1 MRLAIIGG
9 GASGLMCAS
18 FLKRNN
24 SRLDITIYERN
35 KGLGRKI
42 LASGNGK
49 CNFMNY
55 KASIYDYN
63 HPEFVSMLFKQ
74 TSKDEVLNYFSSLGL
89 LFKFDD
95 EGKMYPQTESS
106 DTILKLLTDDLK
118 NINIKLD
125 SEVFSLEYKNDKVII
140 NHNDSYDYAILA
152 SGSSAGILANKAKN
166 IYSYYDSLSLKKE
179 ALRPVLVGFRLKE
192 DVSALQGYRTKCKI
206 SYEAE
211 GLYEEKGEV
220 IFKADGISGICIMN
234 ASRYFLEN
242 ALLKID
248 LYPGASKEEIEYA
261 LNVRKRANND
271 PHYYLD
277 GICHPKMI
285 DYLIKNK
292 ITDPALVSGLLKC
305 FILTTK
311 STYDIPDAQVLRG
324 GISLEEVSSSLSLK
338 KYPHLFVTGEAM
350 DIDGMCGGY
359 NLLFA
364 FLCGMHVGKELI
376 KIENKNN

>member
-95 EGKMYPQTESS
+95 EGRMYPQTESS

-118 NINIKLD
+118 ILILSLIVKFFHLNIK
-125 SEVFSLEYKNDKVII
+125 
-140 NHNDSYDYAILA
+140 
-152 SGSSAGILANKAKN
+152 
-166 IYSYYDSLSLKKE
+166 
-179 ALRPVLVGFRLKE
+179 
-192 DVSALQGYRTKCKI
+192 
-206 SYEAE
+206 
-211 GLYEEKGEV
+211 
-220 IFKADGISGICIMN
+220 
-234 ASRYFLEN
+234 
-242 ALLKID
+242 
-248 LYPGASKEEIEYA
+248 
-261 LNVRKRANND
+261 
-271 PHYYLD
+271 
-277 GICHPKMI
+277 MI
-285 DYLIKNK
+285 K
-292 ITDPALVSGLLKC
+292 
-305 FILTTK
+305 
-311 STYDIPDAQVLRG
+311 
-324 GISLEEVSSSLSLK
+324 SSLIIMI
-338 KYPHLFVTGEAM
+338 AM
-350 DIDGMCGGY
+350 IMLY
-359 NLLFA
+359 
-364 FLCGMHVGKELI
+364 
-376 KIENKNN
+376 